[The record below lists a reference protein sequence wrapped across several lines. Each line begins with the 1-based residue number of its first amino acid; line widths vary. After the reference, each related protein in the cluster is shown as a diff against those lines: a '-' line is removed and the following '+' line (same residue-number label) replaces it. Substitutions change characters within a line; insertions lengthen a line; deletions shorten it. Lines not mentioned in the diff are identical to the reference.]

1 MKGLSR
7 RGLLGGAAA
16 ATGAVAVT
24 LMDDADAA
32 ATRARDRGPAAAPAT
47 VYPSDP
53 RYQELTVGY
62 NQRWVGRPDYVRVVS
77 STEQVVA
84 AVQEAVDTGRR
95 VSVVS
100 GGHCLAPF
108 VFNDEVKM
116 VIDLAGLNDVYFDTR
131 RGAFAVEGGA
141 RLSNVYET
149 LYKKWG
155 VTIPGGMCPTVG
167 IGGHTTGGGY
177 GFLSR
182 QFGAVIDHLAAV
194 EVVVVD
200 RSRTARAIVATSD
213 PDDPHHSLWW
223 ACAGGGGGNF
233 GVVTRF
239 WFRTPGRTGSDP
251 GGLLVNPPKDVL
263 LSAVG
268 IPWSMLDRA
277 KFTALVTN
285 WGAWYESAAAPS
297 SPARALS
304 GVASLAHRSAQN
316 VFLLTQV
323 DAATPGAEAPEPID
337 EPVGLDDVCLIMY
350 TSGTTGHPKGAM
362 LTHGNLTWNTVN
374 LLVDVPLAHD
384 EVVLISAP
392 LFHIAALAQTLV
404 PSVLKGGRVILE
416 PSFDVERTFDLI
428 ESERVTVM
436 FGVPSMFGF
445 LTHSPRWDKADLSSL
460 RHLLCGGAPVPE
472 PLIRTYQER
481 GLMFLQGYGMT
492 EAAPGAL
499 FLGAERS
506 VDKAGTAG
514 VPHFFS
520 DVRLVAPDGS
530 PAAPGEPGE
539 LYVQGPN
546 VMPGYWRRP
555 EASAEVLSADGWF
568 RSGDVGVA
576 DEDGYVRISDR
587 IKDVIISG
595 GENVYPAEVEGA
607 LYEHAAV
614 AECAVIGVPD
624 QKWGEVG
631 KALVVPRPGA
641 RAAPEELLKHLDG
654 RLARY
659 KIPKYVEFVAELP
672 KNAAGKLL
680 KAPLRE
686 LYGG

>member
-1 MKGLSR
+1 MRNQGMGSWPARRARMTPERVALSYRGRDHTYRELCERVNRLASALAVSHGVR
-7 RGLLGGAAA
+7 RGDRVAFLGVNQPSAVETFFAAGLLGAVFVPLNTRLALPELRYVLTDAEPAVLVLGAERD
-16 ATGAVAVT
+16 GAG
-24 LMDDADAA
+24 LPG
-32 ATRARDRGPAAAPAT
+32 RHLPAA
-47 VYPSDP
+47 
-53 RYQELTVGY
+53 GY
-62 NQRWVGRPDYVRVVS
+62 
-77 STEQVVA
+77 
-84 AVQEAVDTGRR
+84 EALLA
-95 VSVVS
+95 S
-100 GGHCLAPF
+100 G
-108 VFNDEVKM
+108 
-116 VIDLAGLNDVYFDTR
+116 
-131 RGAFAVEGGA
+131 
-141 RLSNVYET
+141 S
-149 LYKKWG
+149 
-155 VTIPGGMCPTVG
+155 
-167 IGGHTTGGGY
+167 
-177 GFLSR
+177 
-182 QFGAVIDHLAAV
+182 
-194 EVVVVD
+194 
-200 RSRTARAIVATSD
+200 
-213 PDDPHHSLWW
+213 
-223 ACAGGGGGNF
+223 
-233 GVVTRF
+233 
-239 WFRTPGRTGSDP
+239 
-251 GGLLVNPPKDVL
+251 
-263 LSAVG
+263 
-268 IPWSMLDRA
+268 
-277 KFTALVTN
+277 
-285 WGAWYESAAAPS
+285 
-297 SPARALS
+297 
-304 GVASLAHRSAQN
+304 
-316 VFLLTQV
+316 
-323 DAATPGAEAPEPID
+323 PEPID

-641 RAAPEELLKHLDG
+641 TAAPEELLKHLDG